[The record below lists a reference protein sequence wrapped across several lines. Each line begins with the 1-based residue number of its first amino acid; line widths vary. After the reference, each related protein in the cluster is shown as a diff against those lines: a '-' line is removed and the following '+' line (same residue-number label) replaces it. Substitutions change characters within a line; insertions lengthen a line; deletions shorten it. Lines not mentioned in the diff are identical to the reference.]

1 MHYNKAILLRT
12 VVQCSISH
20 QAVGGRGGKGGVVQ
34 LVYQLRKDRVTR
46 SEVHSLCLLPSQKGR
61 SGEGVGGVGDELD
74 LGLIES
80 KC

>member
-1 MHYNKAILLRT
+1 VSLL
-12 VVQCSISH
+12 VF
-20 QAVGGRGGKGGVVQ
+20 
-34 LVYQLRKDRVTR
+34 QLRKDRMARTG
-46 SEVHSLCLLPSQKGR
+46 VHSLCLLPSQKGR